1 MQTDHNSEFGYGYYL
16 SPLLRRV
23 FFTICSSIVLCT
35 GALASPGDSDPT
47 FGAGGRVLTQ
57 FGTSQDE
64 GRAIAIQPDGKIVVA
79 GFMDPGFGLYD
90 FAIARYNP
98 DGTLDTSFG
107 GGGKVTVNF
116 GFQTNGNPTVDIA
129 NAGLGQSTTRIRHVR
144 SVLPA
149 RPASQDSSI
158 FPHFLNASVICMCE
172 VPRAIR
178 NFRHKSPH
186 TKTKS
191 RYFVAAR
198 K

>member
-1 MQTDHNSEFGYGYYL
+1 
-16 SPLLRRV
+16 RV

-35 GALASPGDSDPT
+35 GALASPGDLDPA

-64 GRAIAIQPDGKIVVA
+64 GRAIAVQPDGKIVVA

-129 NAGLGQSTTRIRHVR
+129 NAIAIQSDGSIFVAGQSIKNGNGDFAIVKLQ
-144 SVLPA
+144 SNGIIPA
-149 RPASQDSSI
+149 NFGSGGVVT
-158 FPHFLNASVICMCE
+158 FNAGT
-172 VPRAIR
+172 
-178 NFRHKSPH
+178 N
-186 TKTKS
+186 
-191 RYFVAAR
+191 
-198 K
+198 

>member
-1 MQTDHNSEFGYGYYL
+1 MTRSVCSLQPKVLLWATKIEPAKIVRSKARCLELSTRGNPLGLSEPTGEQEMKTDHNSEFGYGYYL
-16 SPLLRRV
+16 LPLLRRV

-35 GALASPGDSDPT
+35 GALASPGDLDPA

-64 GRAIAIQPDGKIVVA
+64 GRAIAVQPDGKIVVA

-129 NAGLGQSTTRIRHVR
+129 NAIAIQS
-144 SVLPA
+144 
-149 RPASQDSSI
+149 DGSI
-158 FPHFLNASVICMCE
+158 F
-172 VPRAIR
+172 
-178 NFRHKSPH
+178 
-186 TKTKS
+186 
-191 RYFVAAR
+191 
-198 K
+198 